1 MTKSSGAIL
10 DGESRPE
17 GRGAGTAPRNRPI
30 GSCGGAAPPRARG
43 VIAGLLA
50 VALAAGSLVAS
61 AAAPSGETSGADLAK
76 LKEVVNSD
84 QRSAANKARDK
95 YRHPVDTLAFFG
107 IRPNMTVVELW
118 PFGGW
123 YTEILAPYV
132 KGTGTYYAAAMDPTS
147 DNKEDKKYNAELKTL
162 LAAHPDLY
170 GEVKWSV
177 LAKGKYAIAPDGTA
191 DMVVTF
197 RNVHNWVWA
206 GDEKEV
212 FAAAFRAL
220 KPGGILGVEEHRAND
235 AKAAPGRGQAYVGE
249 DYAIGLIESAGFKL
263 AGRSKINNNPKDT
276 KDYPEGVW
284 SLPPS
289 YAEGDKNRAKYAA
302 IGESDRFTLKFV
314 KPAS

>member
-1 MTKSSGAIL
+1 MTKSSGTIL
-10 DGESRPE
+10 GGECR
-17 GRGAGTAPRNRPI
+17 PRNRPI
-30 GSCGGAAPPRARG
+30 GSSGEAARARARG
-43 VIAGLLA
+43 MIAGLLA
-50 VALAAGSLVAS
+50 VALAAVSLVTP

-76 LKEVVNSD
+76 LKNVVNSD
-84 QRSAANKARDK
+84 QRSAANKARDQ
-95 YRHPVDTLAFFG
+95 YRHPVQTLAFFG

-147 DNKEDKKYNAELKTL
+147 DNKEEKKYNAELKTL

-170 GEVKWSV
+170 GDVKWSV

-235 AKAAPGRGQAYVGE
+235 PKAVPGRGQAYVGE
-249 DYAIGLIESAGFKL
+249 DYAIGLIESVGFKL

>member
-1 MTKSSGAIL
+1 M
-10 DGESRPE
+10 SRSIRSN
-17 GRGAGTAPRNRPI
+17 GV
-30 GSCGGAAPPRARG
+30 AAPARARG

-50 VALAAGSLVAS
+50 VALAAVSLVAS
-61 AAAPSGETSGADLAK
+61 AAAPASGETSGADLAK
-76 LKEVVNSD
+76 LKEIVNSD
-84 QRSAANKARDK
+84 QRTAANKARDK
-95 YRHPVDTLAFFG
+95 YRHPVETLAFFG
-107 IRPNMTVVELW
+107 IRPKMAVVELW

-147 DNKEDKKYNAELKTL
+147 NDKEARKYNADLKAL
-162 LAAHPDLY
+162 FAAHPDLY
-170 GEVKWSV
+170 SDVKWSV

-191 DMVVTF
+191 DLVVTF

-206 GDEKEV
+206 GDAKEV

-220 KPGGILGVEEHRAND
+220 KPGGVLGVEEHRSND
-235 AKAAPGRGQAYVGE
+235 PKAVPGKDQAYVGE
-249 DYAIGLIESAGFKL
+249 DYAIGLIESVGFKL
-263 AGRSKINNNPKDT
+263 AGRSTINNNPKDT

-284 SLPPS
+284 SLPPT